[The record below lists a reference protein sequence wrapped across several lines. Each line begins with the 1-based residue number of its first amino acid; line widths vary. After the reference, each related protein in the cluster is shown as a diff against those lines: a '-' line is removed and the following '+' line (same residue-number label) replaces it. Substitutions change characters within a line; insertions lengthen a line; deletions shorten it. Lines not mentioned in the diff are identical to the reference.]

1 LYKTGRSSETAVTEM
16 TTKKIEA
23 NIGIELGGL
32 TVGIAAS
39 YETSFS
45 SAVTE
50 AEFEEHETSQLFHL
64 NLNVPNFLFQ
74 NVIKLE
80 YLDGRE

>member
-1 LYKTGRSSETAVTEM
+1 M
-16 TTKKIEA
+16 KKIES
-23 NIGIELGGL
+23 NIGIELKGL
-32 TVGIAAS
+32 TAGIAAS

-50 AEFEEHETSQLFHL
+50 AAYTEYETSQLFHL

-74 NVIKLE
+74 NVINLE